1 MSSMSHYKYLEKMKK
16 AVTYYTEY
24 DKKVL
29 FEEIE
34 GLINPFI
41 NYVKGR
47 KKLDDDYFESEYN
60 PSAKEIYRQIDLI
73 MIDIPDGR
81 KSIRLLIEYG
91 NGNSDT
97 PIFNGSEKQVRTWIS
112 TLKAED
118 VYDKVVQYFEKW
130 AEGL

>member
-1 MSSMSHYKYLEKMKK
+1 MSGIKNTRKV
-16 AVTYYTEY
+16 VTYYTEY

-29 FEEIE
+29 FEKIE

-47 KKLDDDYFESEYN
+47 KKLDDDYFESENN
-60 PSAKEIYRQIDLI
+60 PSDKEIYRQIDLI

-81 KSIRLLIEYG
+81 KSIRLLIEYS

-97 PIFNGSEKQVRTWIS
+97 PIFNGSEKQVRAWVS
-112 TLKAED
+112 TLKAKE
-118 VYDKVVQYFEKW
+118 VYDKVVRYFEKW
-130 AEGL
+130 AEGM